1 MRGAEVRA
9 VGELAGQALSGTGA
23 LVRDFHAAIARRA
36 FEAAGPNGAPAR
48 AIHDG
53 VSAAVYGGVRASLG
67 AMPRG
72 AGHVL
77 AAKAAADAPA
87 LADSP
92 RGALALAVLNGY
104 KGDALAADGSELA
117 LEMTLRHRGADVD
130 PRAPA
135 VPRATERLAI
145 FVHGLGETDAAWR
158 LRATPERPGYGALL
172 QRDLGYTPLGL
183 RYNTGRHISDNGRAL
198 AALLDELHRAWPT
211 PIDEIILVG
220 HSMGG
225 LVARSACHYGRADGH
240 EWTEAV
246 RHVFCL
252 GSPHLGAPLEKGIN
266 ALGWALASIPE
277 TEPLSRVVNQR
288 SAGIKDLRFGACI
301 EEDWCDCD
309 PDELLTDRCHDVP
322 FLPNATFYFIAATIS
337 RGERDPLGTL
347 VGDLL
352 VRVPSA
358 SGVGRRRRIPFGAD
372 DGRRLGGLT
381 HLDLLNHPEVYEQVR
396 AWLAR

>member
-36 FEAAGPNGAPAR
+36 FETAGPNGAPAR

-53 VSAAVYGGVRASLG
+53 VSAAVYSGVRAALG

-77 AAKAAADAPA
+77 AAKAAVDAPA

-117 LEMTLRHRGADVD
+117 LEMTLRHRGAEVD

-158 LRATPERPGYGALL
+158 LRASAERPGYGALL
-172 QRDLGYTPLGL
+172 QRELGYTPLGL

-252 GSPHLGAPLEKGIN
+252 GSPHLGAPIEKGIN

-277 TEPLSRVVNQR
+277 TEPLARVVNQR

-337 RGERDPLGTL
+337 RGEGDPLGTL

-358 SGVGRRRRIPFGAD
+358 SGAGRRRRIPFGAD
-372 DGRRLGGLT
+372 DGCRLGGLT
-381 HLDLLNHPEVYEQVR
+381 HLDLLNHPEVYEQIR

>member
-1 MRGAEVRA
+1 MRDAEVRA
-9 VGELAGQALSGTGA
+9 VGELAGQALCGTGA

-36 FEAAGPNGAPAR
+36 FDAAGPNGTPAR

-53 VSAAVYGGVRASLG
+53 VSTAVYAGVRAALG
-67 AMPRG
+67 ALPRS
-72 AGHVL
+72 AGTAL
-77 AAKAAADAPA
+77 ALRAPADAPS
-87 LADSP
+87 LAESP
-92 RGALALAVLNGY
+92 GGALALAVLNGY

-117 LEMTLRHRGADVD
+117 LEMTLRHRGADLD
-130 PRAPA
+130 PRTPA
-135 VPRATERLAI
+135 VSRATGRLAI

-158 LRATPERPGYGALL
+158 RRATAERPGYGPLL
-172 QRDLGYTPLGL
+172 QRELGYTPLGL

-198 AALLDELHRAWPT
+198 AALLDELHHAWPT
-211 PIDEIILVG
+211 PIDEIVLVG

-240 EWTEAV
+240 AWTEAV

-266 ALGWALASIPE
+266 ALGWALASIAE
-277 TEPLSRVVNQR
+277 TEPLARVVNQR
-288 SAGIKDLRFGACI
+288 SAGIKDLRYGACI

-322 FLPNATFYFIAATIS
+322 FLPSATFYFIAATIS
-337 RGERDPLGTL
+337 RGEGDPLGTL

-358 SGVGRRRRIPFGAD
+358 SGAGRRRHIPFGAD
-372 DGRRLGGLT
+372 AGRRLGGLT
-381 HLDLLNHPEVYEQVR
+381 HLDLLNHPEVYEQIR